1 MEGVRVL
8 ILIIGIRKEKVWI
21 FDFKKYLFLRK
32 SNILIERVGSVNS
45 KFYV

>member
-8 ILIIGIRKEKVWI
+8 ILIIRKEKVWI

-45 KFYV
+45 KLYV

>member
-8 ILIIGIRKEKVWI
+8 ILIIRKEKVWI

-32 SNILIERVGSVNS
+32 SNILIERVGLVNS
-45 KFYV
+45 KLYV

>member
-8 ILIIGIRKEKVWI
+8 ILIICIRKEKVRI

-32 SNILIERVGSVNS
+32 SNILIERVGLVNS
-45 KFYV
+45 KLYV